1 MKKEDFSNPIDWI
14 IYKVNGNKPQKQEY
28 DLRFYP
34 DTEDRCSVW
43 HNKEYVCMCDKTEK
57 DKVIREFNKT
67 YNGRNIEEASKHLKS
82 IFNKNTKK
90 SRKPAKISFIK
101 QNGTGR
107 IHVRTRHNKK
117 TINLCSCEASQ
128 TKEIRERYEK
138 MRSKGLPIPE
148 IRRIFQEDY
157 NLKRV
162 KHKDQHT
169 YTINNTGA
177 VYKDG
182 SFIKIDK
189 QMYDLIEKEMKKC

>member
-14 IYKVNGNKPQKQEY
+14 IYKVNGNKPQPTEY
-28 DLRFYP
+28 DLRFYH
-34 DTEDRCSVW
+34 DTDNRCSVW

-57 DKVIREFNKT
+57 DKVVREFNKA

-90 SRKPAKISFIK
+90 SRKPAKISFIS
-101 QNGTGR
+101 NEGVSLLENAG
-107 IHVRTRHNKK
+107 H
-117 TINLCSCEASQ
+117 L
-128 TKEIRERYEK
+128 
-138 MRSKGLPIPE
+138 GLPIPE

-189 QMYDLIEKEMKKC
+189 QMYDLIEKEVMK